1 MFKKMLSL
9 LLAVMMVVSLAA
21 VGVVNTG
28 AAEVPVASTGELD
41 PETLYFDSSTTGW
54 DMGTKG
60 KISFHI
66 FGGDFGTEENSTA
79 PLQWGAKKALGTAVV
94 DSNGVFSF
102 KPSAKGITLNEGVQ
116 YKIIFGLSK
125 NGTGAI
131 DGGQTYDLLFTTDCL
146 GHIAYCDGT
155 VYENPVD
162 SSKKTLDAFWQ
173 DMDASVVG
181 PVLQI
186 SSIGNVVGTCPE
198 AGKTPQSIFNDFLT
212 VVDSVTEVTA
222 YANALHFVVEAG
234 TKTEQQLIDDI
245 GADLGL
251 AKQEIQAAFE
261 AAEIETAWDYAAS
274 TLHEHTPG
282 EPVRENEVAA
292 TFTSEGSY
300 DEVTY
305 CSDCG
310 EELSREHK
318 TIEQRTPDPETLYF
332 DSSTTGWDMGTK
344 GKISFHIFG
353 GDFGTEENSTAPLQ
367 WGAKKAL
374 GTAVVDSNGV
384 FSFKPS
390 AKGITLNEGV
400 QYKIIF
406 GLSKNGTGAIDGGQT
421 YDLLFTTD
429 CLGHVAYCDGTEY
442 ENPVDSSKKTLA
454 AFWYDMD
461 ASEYGPVKQISSIG
475 NVVGTCLAE
484 GTTDESLFTDFLTVV
499 DSTTNKTKYENAYQF
514 VVEPGTKT
522 DQKLI
527 DDIGTDLGLTKQQ
540 VFDAFFNNN
549 VETTWDYTVSTLP
562 GGVTPPH
569 THTPGDPVIENDHA
583 STCTTAGAYDE
594 VIYCTGCHEELSRET
609 KYHDLAAH
617 TPGTPVIENDHA
629 STCTVKG
636 AYDEVTYCTV
646 CQAELSR
653 ETKYHDLA
661 PHTPGTPVIE
671 NDHASTCTVKGA
683 YDEVTYCTACQ
694 GELSREKKYHDLAPH
709 TPGAAV
715 HEKEAVTHDKTT
727 YDEVVYC
734 TVCQAEISRTPVELP
749 IITHTLTY
757 VPEVPATEQAT
768 GTKAH
773 YTCSGCDKLF
783 ADASG
788 KQEVTA
794 ASLIIPKLDHVHTP
808 GEAVRENVVPAT
820 CKAKGSYDIVVYCTS
835 CHAELSRTT
844 KTIKKLAHTPGEAVR
859 ENDVPATCKAEGSYD
874 MVVYCTKC
882 NEEISREHKTI
893 DKLAHTPGEAVREN
907 EVPAT
912 CTAEGSYD
920 LVVYCTSCG
929 TELSREH
936 KTIDMIAHTIKS
948 RKAKAATTEQDGWK
962 KHYYCT
968 ECGKLFADANG
979 TKEVTWEQVRIPRIV
994 IGKRGDIDGDGKIT
1008 ILDVT
1013 CLQRVLAGVKAR
1025 DSVVEKL
1032 GDVDGDGSLTAVDT
1046 TLLQRWLL
1054 GLNQDL
1060 DIGEDV

>member
-28 AAEVPVASTGELD
+28 AAEVPVASTGDLD
-41 PETLYFDSSTTGW
+41 PATLYFDSSTTGW
-54 DMGTKG
+54 EFGEKS

-66 FGGDFGTEENSTA
+66 FGGDFGTEENSTTGLA
-79 PLQWGAKKALGTAVV
+79 WGTKKALGTAVA

-102 KPSAKGITLNEGVQ
+102 KPSAKGLTLNEGVQ
-116 YKIIFGLSK
+116 YKIIFGFSK
-125 NGTGAI
+125 GGTGAI

-155 VYENPVD
+155 EYENPVD
-162 SSKKTLDAFWQ
+162 SSKKTLAAFWQ
-173 DMDASVVG
+173 DMDASEVG

-212 VVDSVTEVTA
+212 VVNSETGVTA
-222 YANALHFVVEAG
+222 YENALHFVVEPG
-234 TKTEQQLIDDI
+234 TKTEQKLIDDI

-251 AKQEIQAAFE
+251 AKQDIQAAFE
-261 AAEIETAWDYAAS
+261 AAEIETTWDYAAS
-274 TLHEHTPG
+274 TVHEHTPG

-305 CSDCG
+305 CSGCG
-310 EELSREHK
+310 EEISREHK
-318 TIEQRTPDPETLYF
+318 TIEQRTPDPDTLYF

-353 GDFGTEENSTAPLQ
+353 GDLENGLAWGT
-367 WGAKKAL
+367 KKAL
-374 GTAVVDSNGV
+374 GTAVSGMDGM

-390 AKGITLNEGV
+390 AKGLTLNEGV

-406 GLSKNGTGAIDGGQT
+406 GFSKAGTGAIDGGQT

-429 CLGHVAYCDGTEY
+429 CLGHIAYCDGTEY

-454 AFWYDMD
+454 AFWHDMD
-461 ASEYGPVKQISSIG
+461 ASVVGPVKQISSIG

-522 DQKLI
+522 EQKMI

-540 VFDAFFNNN
+540 IFDAFYNNN
-549 VETTWDYTVSTLP
+549 IETAWDYTVSTLP
-562 GGVTPPH
+562 GDVTPPH

-583 STCTTAGAYDE
+583 STCTTAGSYEE
-594 VIYCTGCHEELSRET
+594 VIYCTECHEELSRET
-609 KYHDLAAH
+609 KCHELAAH
-617 TPGTPVIENDHA
+617 TPGEAVQENIVHATCNSTGSFDDVVYCTVCHAELSRTPRVIQKLNHTPGDPVIENDHA
-629 STCTVKG
+629 STCTVRG
-636 AYDEVTYCTV
+636 SYDEVVYCTA
-646 CQAELSR
+646 CQTELSR

-661 PHTPGTPVIE
+661 PHTPGNAVIE
-671 NDHASTCTVKGA
+671 NDHVSTCTVKGA

-694 GELSREKKYHDLAPH
+694 TELSRETKYHDLAPH
-709 TPGAAV
+709 TPGTAV
-715 HEKEAVTHDKTT
+715 HENEVVTHDKTT
-727 YDEVVYC
+727 YDEVIYC

-757 VPEVPATEQAT
+757 VPEVPATEQAA

-773 YTCSGCDKLF
+773 YTCSGCTKLF
-783 ADASG
+783 ADAAG
-788 KQEVTA
+788 TQEVTA

-808 GEAVRENVVPAT
+808 GQTVIENEVAAT
-820 CKAKGSYDIVVYCTS
+820 CKAAGSYDEVVYCTS
-835 CHAELSRTT
+835 CHAELSRTH
-844 KTIKKLAHTPGEAVR
+844 KTIAKLAHTPG
-859 ENDVPATCKAEGSYD
+859 T
-874 MVVYCTKC
+874 
-882 NEEISREHKTI
+882 
-893 DKLAHTPGEAVREN
+893 AVREN

-912 CTAEGSYD
+912 CTAAGSYD
-920 LVVYCTSCG
+920 EVVYCTVCHD
-929 TELSREH
+929 ELSRTH
-936 KTIDMIAHTIKS
+936 KTIAKLAHTLTFKPYQ
-948 RKAKAATTEQDGWK
+948 AATEEADGWNA
-962 KHYYCT
+962 HYQCT
-968 ECGKLFADANG
+968 ECGKYFSDAEGKN
-979 TKEVTWEQVRIPRIV
+979 ELTWDQIVIPRIV

-1013 CLQRVLAGVKAR
+1013 CLQRVLAGIKAR

-1060 DIGEDV
+1060 DIGENV